1 MNTNYSQK
9 EGDNIYEYLKKKI
22 SIEEVARKLGVQ
34 LTTKGNEKVGMC
46 PSGHPSKSGTSFSI
60 NNKKQLFY
68 CYNCEVGGSSIELVS
83 LAKGIKPA
91 QVLNWLKREFNLS
104 DDFDLLRKGYREK
117 TDEGNQKEQE
127 LKTRDFL
134 LEKVV
139 EIGKRLLY
147 EPEGE
152 ETLKYLI
159 NERKYELQKLKE
171 TEFMYFPKSYVLKEY
186 LYEEYSEMSQQI
198 KQLKL
203 NGYFGDNFRLAF
215 PYKNKDG
222 MISGLL
228 KRSIKPNGEDITT
241 YDGKE
246 HEEQRWDSTA
256 GTSKD
261 DLFGLDKIEKTDTL
275 IILEGYPDAIY
286 LPTLGLTNV
295 VAIGQGALGKKHLNA
310 LKYKGIKNIILALDN
325 DGVGPKN
332 TETAIELLLGQ
343 INIRVVVINP
353 NDLGNHKDP
362 DEFVRE
368 NGVEEF
374 KSVVSKAI
382 SAEKWLIRRIF
393 SKYNVQSD
401 LEKQKAIDE
410 TLEFSKKIKN
420 EILKESIIDE
430 LVTQTGLNKSTIKT
444 QIKKF
449 RSDSFKNYEDYFQ
462 ELLNNRLF
470 PFIEKS
476 TSSYAYYD
484 QQINDLFIGVPKE
497 ILQSILESEG
507 QYLPNKLPVLKLVF
521 DVHKDEKIDLK
532 NKLFNLFTPTDYL
545 LLKKNDAIIKPIES
559 FKNIYLLLSNLFPKN
574 EEKKAFLNWLSGI
587 LQTREKQ
594 LTAWLLMGEQ
604 GTGKGVLL
612 HHILKPL
619 FGPTQAVQIE
629 DEQLRDSFNRW
640 LENKMI
646 IAFNEV
652 AYDNNT
658 RNSVNSKVKAIITDP
673 ELQINE
679 KNVKAYF
686 VQNYANCLFYSNES
700 IPVLIEAGDRRFN
713 VVKTGV
719 KLVNKSWFSDP
730 DIFFTKVKEELPV
743 FAQYLMNFNYDS
755 IKAKT
760 VMNNSVK
767 ESLVNVGKNRY
778 QEFAERLKLKD
789 ADWFN
794 ESQVSIK
801 NKLFDDMTYDNNIY
815 ITKKDLN
822 GKILK
827 DTALEIYNKIHP
839 HSRITKPQL
848 TKQLELYGIKAERKK
863 DKDKERRQYY
873 EWI

>member
-1 MNTNYSQK
+1 MSTNYTKK

-22 SIEEVARKLGVQ
+22 SIEEVAEKLGIH
-34 LTTKGNEKVGMC
+34 LETKGEEKVGMC
-46 PSGHPSKSGTSFSI
+46 PSGHPSKSRTSFSI

-68 CYNCEVGGSSIELVS
+68 CYNCERGGSSIELVS

-91 QVLNWLKREFNLS
+91 GVLNWFKKEFNLG
-104 DDFDLLRKGYREK
+104 DDFDRLQKGYREK
-117 TDEGNQKEQE
+117 TEEEKQKEQE

-139 EIGKRLLY
+139 EIGKKMLY

-152 ETLKYLI
+152 EALNYLI
-159 NERKYELQKLKE
+159 NDRKYELEKLKE
-171 TEFMYFPKSYVLKEY
+171 TEFIYFPKSYVLKEN
-186 LYEEYSEMSQQI
+186 LSEEYTEMTEQI

-215 PYKNKDG
+215 PYRNKDG
-222 MISGLL
+222 MITGLL
-228 KRSIKPNGEDITT
+228 KRSVEPSGINITSFDNKDHT
-241 YDGKE
+241 NV
-246 HEEQRWDSTA
+246 RWDSTV
-256 GTSKD
+256 GTCKD
-261 DLFGLDKIEKTDTL
+261 DLFGLDKIENTDTL

-286 LPTLGLTNV
+286 LPTLGIENV
-295 VAIGQGALGKKHLNA
+295 VAIGQGALGKKHLDG
-310 LKYKGIKNIILALDN
+310 LRYKGIKNVILALDN

-332 TETAIELLLGQ
+332 TETAIELLLGTTKV
-343 INIRVVVINP
+343 RVAVINP

-374 KSVVSKAI
+374 KKVVSKAI
-382 SAEKWLIRRIF
+382 SAEKWMVRRIF
-393 SKYNVQSD
+393 DKYNVQSD

-410 TLEFSKKIKN
+410 SLEFSQKIKN
-420 EILKESIIDE
+420 EILKESLIDE
-430 LVTQTGLNKSTIKT
+430 LVANTKLNKSAIKT
-444 QIKKF
+444 QIRKY
-449 RSDSFKNYEDYFQ
+449 RSDSFNSYEDYFQ
-462 ELLNNRLF
+462 ELMNNRLF

-532 NKLFNLFTPTDYL
+532 NKLFNLFTPTEYL
-545 LLKKNDAIIKPIES
+545 LLKKDDATFKPVES

-574 EEKKAFLNWLSGI
+574 QEKKAFLNWLSGI

-604 GTGKGVLL
+604 GTGKGILL

-700 IPVLIEAGDRRFN
+700 IPVLVESGDRRFN

-719 KLVNKSWFSDP
+719 KLTSKSWFSDP
-730 DIFFTKVKEELPV
+730 GIFFAIVKEELPV
-743 FAQYLMNFNYDS
+743 FAQYLMNFNYDP

-760 VMNNSVK
+760 VMNNSEK

-778 QEFAERLKLKD
+778 QEFADRLKSRD
-789 ADWFN
+789 VDWLYD
-794 ESQVSIK
+794 SQISS
-801 NKLFDDMTYDNNIY
+801 NKLFDEKTYIEL
-815 ITKKDLN
+815 KDIN

-827 DTALEIYNKIHP
+827 DTALDIYNKIHP

-848 TKQLELYGIKAERKK
+848 TKQLELYGIKAKREK
-863 DKDKERRQYY
+863 DGADRQQYY
-873 EWI
+873 KWI